1 MTGPWT
7 GPTRATPARSAARH
21 PSAFAPEP
29 EPAPA
34 SRPPSWP
41 SPRLIVVAVPTPVPS
56 TDDASAAAPDPR
68 PLACI
73 VMAGGRGTRMK
84 SARTKVLHPVCG
96 RPILGWVL
104 EAARQAGAQ
113 SLVVVTPPDAV
124 EVHALLGADAVA
136 AVQPEARGTGHAV
149 QCGLA
154 ALPEGFSGDVLVV
167 SGDTPLIR
175 GEVLRQIVDTH
186 RAHAAVATL
195 LTVDVPATNDY
206 GRVIRDAS
214 GAVERVVEV
223 RDATPDEL
231 RVTEISAGFYAFD
244 AVRLGAA
251 LDRVTPDNDQGELYL
266 PDALPLLRDEGGTVV
281 AHRTDDDVSTVG
293 VNTRVDLAE
302 AGRLLQRRLLEE
314 HMLRGAG
321 IVDPATTYVEHG
333 VVLEPDCVIHPFSV
347 LRGTTRVESGAHVG
361 PHAVLDDATVGP
373 GATAGPFVYLR
384 PGAELKA
391 GAKVGTY
398 VEVKNSVLGTG
409 AKVPHL
415 SYIGDADIGEGTN
428 LGAGTITA
436 NYDGR
441 HKHRTTIGERVHSSC
456 DVVFVAP
463 VTVGDDAVTGA
474 GSIITKDVPP
484 GALGIARARQTNI
497 EDYAARRHDR
507 AEAGTETR

>member
-1 MTGPWT
+1 
-7 GPTRATPARSAARH
+7 
-21 PSAFAPEP
+21 
-29 EPAPA
+29 
-34 SRPPSWP
+34 
-41 SPRLIVVAVPTPVPS
+41 
-56 TDDASAAAPDPR
+56 
-68 PLACI
+68 
-73 VMAGGRGTRMK
+73 MAGGKGTRMR

-104 EAARQAGAQ
+104 EAARQAGA
-113 SLVVVTPPDAV
+113 SPLIVVTPPEAE
-124 EVHALLGADAVA
+124 EVRALLGADAIPV
-136 AVQPEARGTGHAV
+136 VQPEARGTGHAV

-154 ALPEGFSGDVLVV
+154 ALPAAFDGDVLVV

-175 GEVLRQIVDTH
+175 SEVLREIVDTH
-186 RAHAAVATL
+186 RAEHAAATL
-195 LTVDVPATNDY
+195 LSVLVPGPNAY
-206 GRVIRDAS
+206 GRVMRDAT
-214 GAVERVVEV
+214 GAVARVVEV

-231 RVTEISAGFYAFD
+231 ATTEINAGFYAFD
-244 AVRLGAA
+244 AAGLRAA

-266 PDALPLLRDEGGTVV
+266 PDVLPLLRADGTVV
-281 AHRTDDDVSTVG
+281 ACLTDDDVSTVG

-302 AGRLLQRRLLEE
+302 AARLLQLRLLEE

-333 VVLEPDCVIHPFSV
+333 VALEPDCVIHPFSV
-347 LRGTTRVESGAHVG
+347 LRGTTRVETGAEVG
-361 PHAVLDDATVGP
+361 PHAVLHDAVVGA

-384 PGAELKA
+384 PGAELRSGSKA
-391 GAKVGTY
+391 GTY
-398 VEVKNSVLGTG
+398 VEIKNAVLGEA

-428 LGAGTITA
+428 IGAGTITA

-441 HKHRTTIGERVHSSC
+441 RKHRTTIGARVRSSS

-497 EDYAARRHDR
+497 EDYAARRRDDD
-507 AEAGTETR
+507 